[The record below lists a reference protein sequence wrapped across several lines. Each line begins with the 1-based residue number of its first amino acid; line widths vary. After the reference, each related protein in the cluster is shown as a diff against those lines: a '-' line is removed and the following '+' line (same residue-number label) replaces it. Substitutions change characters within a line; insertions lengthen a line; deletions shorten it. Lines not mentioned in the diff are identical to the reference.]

1 MRTWAAK
8 INRAATLFIVKLIR
22 LGPSTQPVQSRKTLN
37 IHHSQSSTMSWAN
50 NDGYFRWAHMWTD
63 EGVARCIA
71 IIAEKDRVYFE
82 QLLATTTAAKIKADV
97 KEILEP
103 LWAVQKKKAN
113 KPALKQ
119 LLPFTRPA
127 ASTAP
132 TASFAKASPAPT
144 RSPARPCCVGCKKF
158 QIHPNP
164 PPHFTAEDM
173 AHCCAL
179 CRLSSGKRHGDH
191 CSRQKA

>member
-1 MRTWAAK
+1 
-8 INRAATLFIVKLIR
+8 
-22 LGPSTQPVQSRKTLN
+22 
-37 IHHSQSSTMSWAN
+37 MSWAN
-50 NDGYFRWAHMWTD
+50 DNGYFRWAHIWTD
-63 EGVARCIA
+63 EGLAACIT
-71 IIAEKDRVYFE
+71 IIAEKDRIYME
-82 QLLATTTAAKIKADV
+82 KLLATTTAAKIKADV

-103 LWAVQKKKAN
+103 LWAVQKKKKATP

-119 LLPFTRPA
+119 LLPFTKPA
-127 ASTAP
+127 PISP
-132 TASFAKASPAPT
+132 SFAHT
-144 RSPARPCCVGCKKF
+144 RSAPIAKVNTIRPCCVGCKKF

>member
-1 MRTWAAK
+1 
-8 INRAATLFIVKLIR
+8 
-22 LGPSTQPVQSRKTLN
+22 
-37 IHHSQSSTMSWAN
+37 MSWATN
-50 NDGYFRWAHMWTD
+50 NIYSRWEHLWSD
-63 EGVARCIA
+63 EGIARCIA
-71 IIAEKDRVYFE
+71 IIAEKDRLY
-82 QLLATTTAAKIKADV
+82 LATTAAATVAAKIKADV

-103 LWAVQKKKAN
+103 LWAVQKKKAKPAP

-119 LLPFTRPA
+119 LLPFTK
-127 ASTAP
+127 P
-132 TASFAKASPAPT
+132 TQLAKASPAPQLAKA
-144 RSPARPCCVGCKKF
+144 SPAPQLAKASTTRPCCIGCKKF

-191 CSRQKA
+191 CTKQKY

>member
-1 MRTWAAK
+1 
-8 INRAATLFIVKLIR
+8 
-22 LGPSTQPVQSRKTLN
+22 
-37 IHHSQSSTMSWAN
+37 MSWATN
-50 NDGYFRWAHMWTD
+50 TIFSRWEHLWTD
-63 EGVARCIA
+63 EGIARCIA
-71 IIAEKDRVYFE
+71 IIAEKDRVYID
-82 QLLATTTAAKIKADV
+82 QLLAATTVAKIKADV

-103 LWAVQKKKAN
+103 LWAVQKKKAKP

-127 ASTAP
+127 P
-132 TASFAKASPAPT
+132 TIAKALPAPT
-144 RSPARPCCVGCKKF
+144 RSIAKVNTTRPCCVGCKKF

>member
-1 MRTWAAK
+1 
-8 INRAATLFIVKLIR
+8 
-22 LGPSTQPVQSRKTLN
+22 
-37 IHHSQSSTMSWAN
+37 MSWATN
-50 NDGYFRWAHMWTD
+50 NIFSRWEHMWSD
-63 EGVARCIA
+63 EGIALCIA
-71 IIAEKDRVYFE
+71 IIKGKDQLYFD
-82 QLLATTTAAKIKADV
+82 QLSAATTAAKIKADV

-103 LWAVQKKKAN
+103 LWNQVRRVKAN
-113 KPALKQ
+113 SKPALKQ
-119 LLPFTRPA
+119 LLPFTRPTA
-127 ASTAP
+127 QAP
-132 TASFAKASPAPT
+132 TASTSFAPKPIAKVNT
-144 RSPARPCCVGCKKF
+144 RACCVGCKKF

>member
-1 MRTWAAK
+1 LIQFEGYSQPYRRK
-8 INRAATLFIVKLIR
+8 SKQLKLNA
-22 LGPSTQPVQSRKTLN
+22 Q
-37 IHHSQSSTMSWAN
+37 TMSWAN
-50 NDGYFRWAHMWTD
+50 DNIFSRWVHMWTD
-63 EGVARCIA
+63 EGIARCGA
-71 IIAEKDRVYFE
+71 IIAEKDRIYIE
-82 QLLATTTAAKIKADV
+82 QLLAATTAAKIKADV
-97 KEILEP
+97 KQILEP
-103 LWAVQKKKAN
+103 MWAVQKKKAKPVP

-119 LLPFTRPA
+119 ILPTRPMA
-127 ASTAP
+127 PIAKASTAP
-132 TASFAKASPAPT
+132 T
-144 RSPARPCCVGCKKF
+144 RPCCVGCKKF

>member
-1 MRTWAAK
+1 
-8 INRAATLFIVKLIR
+8 
-22 LGPSTQPVQSRKTLN
+22 
-37 IHHSQSSTMSWAN
+37 MSWAN

-63 EGVARCIA
+63 DGIARCIA
-71 IIAEKDRVYFE
+71 IIAEKNRVYFE
-82 QLLATTTAAKIKADV
+82 QVLATTTAAKIKADV

-103 LWAVQKKKAN
+103 LWAVQKKKA
-113 KPALKQ
+113 KPVPKPLKQ

-127 ASTAP
+127 APTT
-132 TASFAKASPAPT
+132 TASFAKAPPAPT
-144 RSPARPCCVGCKKF
+144 RSAPSARPCCVGCKKF

>member
-1 MRTWAAK
+1 
-8 INRAATLFIVKLIR
+8 
-22 LGPSTQPVQSRKTLN
+22 
-37 IHHSQSSTMSWAN
+37 MSWAN
-50 NDGYFRWAHMWTD
+50 NDGYFRWAHLWSD
-63 EGVARCIA
+63 EGIALCIS

-82 QLLATTTAAKIKADV
+82 NLLATTTAAKIKADV

-103 LWAVQKKKAN
+103 MWAVQKKKAKPVP

-119 LLPFTRPA
+119 LLPFTRPT

-132 TASFAKASPAPT
+132 TPSFAKAPPAPT
-144 RSPARPCCVGCKKF
+144 RSPANRPCCVGCKKF

-191 CSRQKA
+191 CSRQKAAGTSF

>member
-1 MRTWAAK
+1 MIK
-8 INRAATLFIVKLIR
+8 
-22 LGPSTQPVQSRKTLN
+22 
-37 IHHSQSSTMSWAN
+37 
-50 NDGYFRWAHMWTD
+50 
-63 EGVARCIA
+63 
-71 IIAEKDRVYFE
+71 EKDRDYNE
-82 QLLATTTAAKIKADV
+82 GLQAATAAAKIKASV

-103 LWAVQKKKAN
+103 LWEIQKKKAKPAP

-127 ASTAP
+127 P
-132 TASFAKASPAPT
+132 TIAKASPAPT
-144 RSPARPCCVGCKKF
+144 LSIAKVTTTRPCCVGCKKF

-191 CSRQKA
+191 CSRQKV

>member
-1 MRTWAAK
+1 
-8 INRAATLFIVKLIR
+8 
-22 LGPSTQPVQSRKTLN
+22 
-37 IHHSQSSTMSWAN
+37 MSWATN
-50 NDGYFRWAHMWTD
+50 NIFSRWEHLWSD
-63 EGVARCIA
+63 EGIARCIE
-71 IIAEKDRVYFE
+71 IIKDKDRDYNAGL
-82 QLLATTTAAKIKADV
+82 QAATAAAKIKASV

-103 LWAVQKKKAN
+103 LWAVQKKKSTP

-119 LLPFTRPA
+119 ALPFTRPA
-127 ASTAP
+127 P
-132 TASFAKASPAPT
+132 TASPSAT
-144 RSPARPCCVGCKKF
+144 RSPAPFAKVNTTRPCCIGCKKF

-191 CSRQKA
+191 CSRQKV

>member
-1 MRTWAAK
+1 M
-8 INRAATLFIVKLIR
+8 IHS
-22 LGPSTQPVQSRKTLN
+22 GYSTELVQSGKTLN
-37 IHHSQSSTMSWAN
+37 IHHSQNSNSMSWAN

-63 EGVARCIA
+63 DGIARCIA
-71 IIAEKDRVYFE
+71 IIAEKDRIYME
-82 QLLATTTAAKIKADV
+82 ALLATKAAAKIKADV

-103 LWAVQKKKAN
+103 MWAVQKKA

-119 LLPFTRPA
+119 LLPPKPVSVPVSNR
-127 ASTAP
+127 SQ
-132 TASFAKASPAPT
+132 SFAPKAPAT
-144 RSPARPCCVGCKKF
+144 RPCCVGCKKF

-191 CSRQKA
+191 CTKQKY

>member
-1 MRTWAAK
+1 
-8 INRAATLFIVKLIR
+8 
-22 LGPSTQPVQSRKTLN
+22 
-37 IHHSQSSTMSWAN
+37 MSWSN
-50 NDGYFRWAHMWTD
+50 NEGYFRWAHLWTD
-63 EGVARCIA
+63 EGIERCIN
-71 IIAEKDRVYFE
+71 IIKEKDRVYFE
-82 QLLATTTAAKIKADV
+82 ELLATTTAAKIKADV
-97 KEILEP
+97 KQILEP
-103 LWAVQKKKAN
+103 LWAVQKKKSKPAP

-127 ASTAP
+127 Q
-132 TASFAKASPAPT
+132 APT
-144 RSPARPCCVGCKKF
+144 RSQSFAPVAPVSKVTSARPCCIGCKKF
-158 QIHPNP
+158 QVHPNP

>member
-1 MRTWAAK
+1 
-8 INRAATLFIVKLIR
+8 
-22 LGPSTQPVQSRKTLN
+22 
-37 IHHSQSSTMSWAN
+37 MSWAAN
-50 NDGYFRWAHMWTD
+50 NIFSRWEHLWSDDGIAL
-63 EGVARCIA
+63 CIA
-71 IIAEKDRVYFE
+71 IIKGKDQLYFD
-82 QLLATTTAAKIKADV
+82 QLSAATTAAKIKADV
-97 KEILEP
+97 KQILEP
-103 LWAVQKKKAN
+103 IWSTQKKKT

-119 LLPFTRPA
+119 LLPFTRPPST
-127 ASTAP
+127 ASPSFAP
-132 TASFAKASPAPT
+132 TAPKPIAKVNT
-144 RSPARPCCVGCKKF
+144 TRPCCVGCKKF